1 MKISKLL
8 KDRIPAKLWY
18 KLFYKEELEKSKT
31 FFDEVMDTRI
41 QINKILKNS
50 KELDEV
56 DNLLFKLNVS
66 ISSKAI
72 DTIKK

>member
-1 MKISKLL
+1 MKISK
-8 KDRIPAKLWY
+8 K
-18 KLFYKEELEKSKT
+18 KEDELYTTLS
-31 FFDEVMDTRI
+31 DEVMDTRI